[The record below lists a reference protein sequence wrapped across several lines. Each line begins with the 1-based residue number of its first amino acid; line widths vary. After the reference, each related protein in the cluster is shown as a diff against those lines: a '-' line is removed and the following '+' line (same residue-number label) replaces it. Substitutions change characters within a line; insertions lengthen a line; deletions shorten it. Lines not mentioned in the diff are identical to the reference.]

1 MSSAHE
7 LRVDQ
12 GDVPAVVSGSACVWT
27 SSLPEKRVFELESSC
42 RPPLRYRL
50 VRRPTL
56 FLRSDRKVYMSRYG
70 TSGRAWRRSAN
81 FRRELLKLEGV
92 TDRSLAQVCS
102 APIDLD

>member
-50 VRRPTL
+50 VGTHDLWFEDPRSFSAAIAKSICLATARVEELSGDPPT
-56 FLRSDRKVYMSRYG
+56 SDVS
-70 TSGRAWRRSAN
+70 
-81 FRRELLKLEGV
+81 
-92 TDRSLAQVCS
+92 C
-102 APIDLD
+102 